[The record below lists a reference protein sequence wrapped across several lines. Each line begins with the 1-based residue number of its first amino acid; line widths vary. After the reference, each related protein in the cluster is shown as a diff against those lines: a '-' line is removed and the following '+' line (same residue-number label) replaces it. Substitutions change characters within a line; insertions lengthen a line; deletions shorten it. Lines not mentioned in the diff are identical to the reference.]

1 MSAYKLLIA
10 EKDLEYGRALSRAVS
25 NLHNEFEIT
34 IVDLGALGKAKSFG
48 RIAYQEYDLILI
60 GGCPDGTAEKISS
73 KISNCSKVVILTDYS
88 VENLLKQSENN
99 ENHYWYLYKYENIN
113 NLVAD
118 LNYLIAFITGKK
130 SLMRKTFTPELIC
143 FYSVS
148 GGAGKTVIAL
158 GTSRELSRYHD
169 KRVLYLN
176 FEEIPATELY
186 LKNNKENRNIGDFL
200 YFLFEKNNVNLCS
213 HPEGFTSHDEFGVET
228 FYPTKG
234 RNDLNHLTQE
244 ELICFL
250 KLISDSC
257 RYDYITMDLRNDL
270 SEETL
275 FLLNQCGR
283 IILIQND
290 DPVSKYKNSKFLAY
304 LSERTTF
311 NFKDRIILAINK
323 VYGLESEMDNSK
335 DFNLYHSK
343 SITIEKDDNS
353 FRYTLSHLDIDLNHA
368 FGIGIK
374 KIADEIL
381 STERKENTKCME
393 NFAQ

>member
-1 MSAYKLLIA
+1 MSASKLLIA

-34 IVDLGALGKAKSFG
+34 IMNLGSNGKAKLDG
-48 RIAYQEYDLILI
+48 RIVYHEYDLILL
-60 GGCPDGTAEKISS
+60 GGCPDGTAETIRN
-73 KISNCSKVVILTDYS
+73 KISNSSRIVILTEYI
-88 VENLLKQSENN
+88 VENLLKQSENE
-99 ENHYWYLYKYENIN
+99 ENHFWYVYKYVNVNHIIS
-113 NLVAD
+113 D
-118 LNYLIAFITGKK
+118 LNYLIGFITGKK
-130 SLMRKTFTPELIC
+130 SLMRKALAPNLIC

-148 GGAGKTVIAL
+148 GGAGKTTIAL

-169 KRVLYLN
+169 KKVLYLS

-186 LKNNKENRNIGDFL
+186 IKNNVESRNIGDYL
-200 YFLFEKNNVNLCS
+200 YFLLEKNNENLCS

-234 RNDLNHLTQE
+234 RNDLNYLTPE
-244 ELICFL
+244 ELIYFL

-257 RYDYITMDLRNDL
+257 RYDYITIDLRSDL

-275 FLLNQCGR
+275 FLLNQCCK

-290 DPVSKYKNSKFLAY
+290 DPVSKFKNRKFLAY
-304 LSERTTF
+304 LSERCSF
-311 NFKDRIILAINK
+311 KYKDRIILAVNK
-323 VYGLESEMDNSK
+323 AYGHGSEMENNE
-335 DFNLYHSK
+335 DFSMHDLK
-343 SITIEKDDNS
+343 SISIEKDENS
-353 FRYTLSHLDIDLNHA
+353 FRYALNHLDIDINHA

-381 STERKENTKCME
+381 SVALQN
-393 NFAQ
+393 

>member
-1 MSAYKLLIA
+1 MSACKLLIA

-34 IVDLGALGKAKSFG
+34 IVNLESRGNAKSLGK
-48 RIAYQEYDLILI
+48 IVYQEYDLILI
-60 GGCPDGTAEKISS
+60 GGCPDGTAEIINS
-73 KISNCSKVVILTDYS
+73 KISNCSRIVILTDYR
-88 VENLLKQSENN
+88 VENLLKQSEND
-99 ENHYWYLYKYENIN
+99 ENHYWYLYKYENTS

-130 SLMRKTFTPELIC
+130 SLMRKTFAPELIC

-186 LKNNKENRNIGDFL
+186 TKNNKENRNIGDYL

-234 RNDLNHLTQE
+234 RNDLNYLTQE
-244 ELICFL
+244 ELINFI

-257 RYDYITMDLRNDL
+257 RYDLITMDLRSDL

-275 FLLNQCGR
+275 FLLNQCCK

-290 DPVSKYKNSKFLAY
+290 DPVSKYKNCKFLDY

-311 NFKDRIILAINK
+311 NYKDRIILVVNK
-323 VYGLESEMDNSK
+323 VYGLESELDNNK
-335 DFNLYHSK
+335 DFNLYNSK
-343 SITIEKDDNS
+343 SITIEKDENS
-353 FRYTLSHLDIDLNHA
+353 FRYTMSHLDIDINRA

-381 STERKENTKCME
+381 SAEGKENTKCME
-393 NFAQ
+393 NSAL

>member
-1 MSAYKLLIA
+1 MSACKLLIA

-34 IVDLGALGKAKSFG
+34 IMNLGSRGKAKSFG
-48 RIAYQEYDLILI
+48 RIAYREYDLILI

-73 KISNCSKVVILTDYS
+73 KILNCCRIVILTDYI
-88 VENLLKQSENN
+88 VEDLLKQSEKE
-99 ENHYWYLYKYENIN
+99 ENHYWYLYKYVNIN

-130 SLMRKTFTPELIC
+130 SLMRKTSAPELIC

-148 GGAGKTVIAL
+148 GGAGTTVIAL

-186 LKNNKENRNIGDFL
+186 TNDNKENRNIGDYL
-200 YFLFEKNNVNLCS
+200 YFLFEKNNVDLCS
-213 HPEGFTSHDEFGVET
+213 HPEGFTSHDEFGVES

-234 RNDLNHLTQE
+234 RNDLNYLTQE
-244 ELICFL
+244 ELINFL

-257 RYDYITMDLRNDL
+257 RYDYITMDLRSDL

-275 FLLNQCGR
+275 FLLNQCCK

-290 DPVSKYKNSKFLAY
+290 DPVSNYKNRKFLAY

-311 NFKDRIILAINK
+311 NFKDRIILAVNK
-323 VYGLESEMDNSK
+323 AYGHESEMDNNK
-335 DFNLYHSK
+335 DFNLYNTK
-343 SITIEKDDNS
+343 CITIEKDENS
-353 FRYTLSHLDIDLNHA
+353 FRYTLSHLDIDINHA

-381 STERKENTKCME
+381 SSEGKEYRKCME
-393 NFAQ
+393 NSAL

>member
-1 MSAYKLLIA
+1 MSACKILIA

-34 IVDLGALGKAKSFG
+34 IVNPESRGKAKSFG
-48 RIAYQEYDLILI
+48 RIAYHEYDLILI
-60 GGCPDGTAEKISS
+60 GGCPDGTTEKISS
-73 KISNCSKVVILTDYS
+73 KVSNSSRIVILTDYS
-88 VENLLKQSENN
+88 VENLIKQSKKN
-99 ENHYWYLYKYENIN
+99 ENHYWYLYKYGNIN
-113 NLVAD
+113 NFVAD

-130 SLMRKTFTPELIC
+130 SLMRKTFAPLLIC

-186 LKNNKENRNIGDFL
+186 TKNNKENRNIGDYL
-200 YFLFEKNNVNLCS
+200 YFLFEKNNLNLCS
-213 HPEGFTSHDEFGVET
+213 HPEGFTSHDEYGVEA

-234 RNDLNHLTQE
+234 RNDLNYLTQE

-250 KLISDSC
+250 KLISDSS
-257 RYDYITMDLRNDL
+257 RYDYIMMDLRSDL

-275 FLLNQCGR
+275 FLLNQCCK

-290 DPVSKYKNSKFLAY
+290 DPVSKYKNQKFLAY

-311 NFKDRIILAINK
+311 NYKDRIILTVNK
-323 VYGLESEMDNSK
+323 VYGHESEMDNSK
-335 DFNLYHSK
+335 DFNLYNSK
-343 SITIEKDDNS
+343 SITIEKDESS
-353 FRYTLSHLDIDLNHA
+353 FRYSLSHLDIDINHA

-374 KIADEIL
+374 KIVDEVV
-381 STERKENTKCME
+381 SAEGKENTKCME
-393 NFAQ
+393 NSAQ